1 MPPENFKTAESV
13 ADFPSLAEIA
23 AMSGLE
29 FIEKLRTGELPG
41 APIGK
46 ALDFWLEEVGDGRAV
61 FRGRPGLA
69 GYNPSGAMHGG
80 WYGTLLDSCMA
91 CAVQTKLPKGFGYT
105 TLEYKVNL
113 LRPIFADSEE
123 VLAIGE
129 VDHVGRRT
137 GVSTGKI
144 VGAESGKLYA
154 TGSTTCIVMQIG

>member
-1 MPPENFKTAESV
+1 
-13 ADFPSLAEIA
+13 
-23 AMSGLE
+23 MSGLE
-29 FIEKLRTGELPG
+29 FIEKIQTGPLPG

-46 ALDFWLEEVGDGRAV
+46 ALGFWVEEVSEGRVV
-61 FRGRPGLA
+61 FRGKPSLT

-91 CAVQTKLPKGFGYT
+91 CAVQTKLPKGFAYT

-113 LRPIFADSEE
+113 LRPIFETTEE

-137 GVSTGKI
+137 GVATGKI

-154 TGSTTCIVMQIG
+154 TGSTTCIVMEIG